1 MKPRMEAWLGCAMY
15 EGPVELQPPDSESVA
30 PLATPLGG
38 IRCDDH
44 AHGDEAVEGAEG
56 EEGVQAQQ

>member
-1 MKPRMEAWLGCAMY
+1 MY
-15 EGPVELQPPDSESVA
+15 QGPVELQPPDSESVA
-30 PLATPLGG
+30 PLATPLGS

-56 EEGVQAQQ
+56 EEGVQTQQ